1 MPSILFWKVCS
12 KPSCYLIKGQKKCF
26 AQTKIFFSLYFWL
39 ENNWSKTTQKR
50 SVLASEPRI
59 QLPEKLLFSFQYKV
73 LSAEGGKCAAYSST
87 HLQPNLL
94 NNTSPRWMPSTED
107 KVRPLEDK
115 FSRSKQNEA
124 WIQPTCLSSSKAWI
138 AIWTDLFLFTW
149 VPRDSGPTL
158 YQLRHLGE
166 ETRKEESWPLVPM
179 KSVLPGL
186 GDYLTIL
193 WPNC

>member
-1 MPSILFWKVCS
+1 MQTKYFDLCFVHLVWLEIAFHFILKGVL
-12 KPSCYLIKGQKKCF
+12 KTQLLPLIKGQKKCF

-124 WIQPTCLSSSKAWI
+124 WIQPTCLSSSKA
-138 AIWTDLFLFTW
+138 
-149 VPRDSGPTL
+149 
-158 YQLRHLGE
+158 
-166 ETRKEESWPLVPM
+166 
-179 KSVLPGL
+179 
-186 GDYLTIL
+186 
-193 WPNC
+193 